1 MSTNTPIVFI
11 GIPHSNPVLDDA
23 FQTFVSNTLSNL
35 RVEPINVFDELNI
48 PQWNFTKAYFVHVAP
63 TDPSFNLL
71 VSEFGGNDGS
81 DLDAILLGF
90 NTKEHYLNL
99 FKIILD
105 QAQ

>member
-1 MSTNTPIVFI
+1 MSINTSIVFI
-11 GIPHSNPVLDDA
+11 GIPLSNPSLDDT
-23 FQTFVSNTLSNL
+23 FQTFVSNTLSHL
-35 RVEPINVFDELNI
+35 RIEPITVFDEQTI

-63 TDPSFNLL
+63 NDPSFNLL

-99 FKIILD
+99 FEALIE
-105 QAQ
+105 